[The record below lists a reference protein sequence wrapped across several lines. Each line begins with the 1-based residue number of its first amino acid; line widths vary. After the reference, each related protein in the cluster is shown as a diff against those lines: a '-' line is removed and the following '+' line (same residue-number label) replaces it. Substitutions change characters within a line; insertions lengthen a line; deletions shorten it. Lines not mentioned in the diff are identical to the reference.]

1 MAQSTLPLSFAPLE
15 GITGWLFRRVHHSRF
30 PGLARY
36 YTPFSA
42 PTADS
47 PLTGRGL
54 NDVLPEHNEGVPV
67 VPQLLTNKA
76 DDFISAARCL
86 QDLGYNEVNL
96 NLGCPSGT
104 VVSKKKGAGFLS
116 DPQGIDA
123 FLDTVFRRLDMT
135 VSVKTRIGVSD
146 PDEWPA
152 LLEMFARYPISLLII
167 HPRLRTDYYKGDVRQ
182 EAFAYAVT
190 HYKGP
195 LCYNGDL
202 NTVSDCQRVGAC
214 YPRLSELMAGRGL
227 VADPALGRALAGGPP
242 LTQAEFLAFHDELVA
257 GYQEILYGDWP
268 VLGKMKEL
276 WTYWA
281 NLFPAPQKPLK
292 AMRKAKTL
300 ADYRAAVQQL
310 VGEQKILP
318 AYTTTRS
325 R

>member
-1 MAQSTLPLSFAPLE
+1 M
-15 GITGWLFRRVHHSRF
+15 
-30 PGLARY
+30 
-36 YTPFSA
+36 
-42 PTADS
+42 
-47 PLTGRGL
+47 
-54 NDVLPEHNEGVPV
+54 

-76 DDFISAARCL
+76 DDFISAARRL

-182 EAFAYAVT
+182 EAFAYAVDN
-190 HYKGP
+190 YKGP

-202 NTVSDCQRVGAC
+202 NTVSDCQRVTAC
-214 YPRLSELMAGRGL
+214 YSRLSELMAGRGL

-300 ADYRAAVQQL
+300 ADYRAAVQRL
-310 VGEQKILP
+310 VGEQEIASAGGGGIL
-318 AYTTTRS
+318 
-325 R
+325 

>member
-104 VVSKKKGAGFLS
+104 VTAKGKGAGMLT
-116 DPQGIDA
+116 DPEALDR
-123 FLDTVFRRLDMT
+123 FLD
-135 VSVKTRIGVSD
+135 
-146 PDEWPA
+146 
-152 LLEMFARYPISLLII
+152 
-167 HPRLRTDYYKGDVRQ
+167 
-182 EAFAYAVT
+182 
-190 HYKGP
+190 
-195 LCYNGDL
+195 DL
-202 NTVSDCQRVGAC
+202 WKIN
-214 YPRLSELMAGRGL
+214 
-227 VADPALGRALAGGPP
+227 
-242 LTQAEFLAFHDELVA
+242 
-257 GYQEILYGDWP
+257 
-268 VLGKMKEL
+268 
-276 WTYWA
+276 
-281 NLFPAPQKPLK
+281 
-292 AMRKAKTL
+292 
-300 ADYRAAVQQL
+300 AAVFQL
-310 VGEQKILP
+310 IFLDKSHFAGFGHYRREDGGVTFDRRRGQRFGVFGV
-318 AYTTTRS
+318 RS
-325 R
+325 

>member
-30 PGLARY
+30 PDLARY

-167 HPRLRTDYYKGDVRQ
+167 HPRLRTDY
-182 EAFAYAVT
+182 
-190 HYKGP
+190 
-195 LCYNGDL
+195 
-202 NTVSDCQRVGAC
+202 
-214 YPRLSELMAGRGL
+214 
-227 VADPALGRALAGGPP
+227 
-242 LTQAEFLAFHDELVA
+242 
-257 GYQEILYGDWP
+257 I
-268 VLGKMKEL
+268 
-276 WTYWA
+276 
-281 NLFPAPQKPLK
+281 
-292 AMRKAKTL
+292 
-300 ADYRAAVQQL
+300 
-310 VGEQKILP
+310 
-318 AYTTTRS
+318 
-325 R
+325 